1 MINIFLTEKGYVA
14 PTDHNRLNQP
24 QNHTTLPNLSSTF
37 SSTTKPH
44 LTILPPSAKLS
55 NLSHSNPSN
64 YKQFINLYLY
74 ILTIALRCVNI
85 VEVRKMVKNFLLHII
100 IVLEKV
106 LPSLRICEAKR
117 RALLLRHEDFIPYTI
132 FKGEYYG

>member
-1 MINIFLTEKGYVA
+1 MDDKHIFDKKGYVA

-24 QNHTTLPNLSSTF
+24 PNHTTLPNL

-74 ILTIALRCVNI
+74 ILTIALICDNML
-85 VEVRKMVKNFLLHII
+85 EVKKMVKNFLLHII